1 MRSQTITQTTT
12 SKCQRRNCFSTKSQ
26 FRAILHDE
34 TDCMRYS
41 RACRVGLRGHCSHNT
56 VSCQPTVDLPHIRS
70 ATCRGVPTIRPV
82 AIRFRVLSVSRRLL
96 TSRRAGRIVSDQRT
110 DSRYPSLTD
119 TYMCDVIGDALTD
132 VTCAIMPS
140 LTSTLTHTLHC
151 TALNLC
157 VSVCQTWN
165 WVIGSLGQWVIWVTF
180 YRVVILT
187 RCETRVFPVFEKS
200 RR

>member
-34 TDCMRYS
+34 TDCVRYS

-82 AIRFRVLSVSRRLL
+82 AIRFRVLSVSHRLL

-132 VTCAIMPS
+132 VTCAIMRPS
-140 LTSTLTHTLHC
+140 FRSFITHQHTDPHSTLYC
-151 TALNLC
+151 TEPVC
-157 VSVCQTWN
+157 VCLSDME
-165 WVIGSLGQWVIWVTF
+165 LGHWVTGSMGHLGHLLPGRHF
-180 YRVVILT
+180 D
-187 RCETRVFPVFEKS
+187 PV
-200 RR
+200 